1 MKGIETNGKI
11 SILKNLPNTLNT
23 PDGLMLNFNKLPK
36 KELEALGYYDFIR
49 PSIDSQTQSLGNVYF
64 DKKKKVFTREIIDFD
79 FNTVNTD
86 EDGVETPAYDL
97 AAKKVQIIATLK
109 GMCGSMLSST
119 DWQVIRLSERGIA
132 IDEDVATERAE
143 AIAKCDE
150 KAAEVNALT
159 TYLEAL
165 KYSTIFFPST
175 LGENGMPI
183 N

>member
-1 MKGIETNGKI
+1 MKAIEINGKI
-11 SILKNLPNTLNT
+11 SVVKQLPINKTI
-23 PDGLMLNFNKLPK
+23 DGTTIVGFGRLPK

-49 PSIDSQTQSLGNVYF
+49 PSIDSETQSLGNVYF
-64 DKKKKVFTREIIDFD
+64 DGKVFTREIINFDFD
-79 FNTVNTD
+79 AVNTD

-97 AAKKVQIIATLK
+97 AAKKKQIIATLK

-132 IDEDVATERAE
+132 IDEDVVAERAK

-150 KAAEVNALT
+150 KEAEVKALT

-165 KYSTIFFPST
+165 KYSTIFFPPT
-175 LGENGMPI
+175 LGEDGMPI

>member
-1 MKGIETNGKI
+1 MVGKEINGKI
-11 SILKNLPNTLNT
+11 VITKNLPESIEV
-23 PDGLMLNFNKLPK
+23 DGGTMHGFNNQSKDFV
-36 KELEALGYYDFIR
+36 ESHGYYPVVK
-49 PSIDSQTQSLGNVYF
+49 PSIDSETQSLGNVYF

-109 GMCGSMLSST
+109 GMCGSMLSGT

-150 KAAEVNALT
+150 KEAEVNSLT

-165 KYSTIFFPST
+165 KYSTIFFPPT
-175 LGENGMPI
+175 LGEDGI

>member
-1 MKGIETNGKI
+1 MKAIERNGKI
-11 SILKNLPNTLNT
+11 SVLKNLPSTMDIGGKLY
-23 PDGLMLNFNKLPK
+23 MSFNKLS
-36 KELEALGYYDFIR
+36 KEQLEELGYYDVVK
-49 PSIDSQTQSLGNVYF
+49 PAIDVDTQSLGNLYF
-64 DKKKKVFTREIIDFD
+64 DGSVFTREIIEKNFD
-79 FNTVNTD
+79 AVNTD

-97 AAKKVQIIATLK
+97 AAKKKQIIATLK
-109 GMCGSMLSST
+109 GMCGSMLSGT

-132 IDEDVATERAE
+132 IDEDVLAERAE

-150 KAAEVNALT
+150 KEAEVNALT

-165 KYSTIFFPST
+165 KYSTIFFPPT

>member
-1 MKGIETNGKI
+1 MKAIEINGKI
-11 SILKNLPNTLNT
+11 SVVKQLPINKTI
-23 PDGLMLNFNKLPK
+23 DGTTIVGFGRLPK
-36 KELEALGYYDFIR
+36 KELEALGYYDFIK
-49 PSIDSQTQSLGNVYF
+49 PSIDSETQSLGNVYF
-64 DKKKKVFTREIIDFD
+64 DGKVFTREIIDFD

-97 AAKKVQIIATLK
+97 AAKKKQIIATLK

-150 KAAEVNALT
+150 KEAEVNALT

-165 KYSTIFFPST
+165 KYSTIFFPPT

>member
-1 MKGIETNGKI
+1 MKAIEINGKI
-11 SILKNLPNTLNT
+11 SVVKQLPINKTI
-23 PDGLMLNFNKLPK
+23 DGTTIVGFGRLPK
-36 KELEALGYYDFIR
+36 KELEALGYYDFIK

-79 FNTVNTD
+79 FNAVNTD

-109 GMCGSMLSST
+109 GMCGSMLSGT

-150 KAAEVNALT
+150 KEAEVNALE

-165 KYSTIFFPST
+165 KYSTIFFPPT
-175 LGENGMPI
+175 LGKDEMPI